1 MSPIPIN
8 LATEDELSEAVL
20 FRLLSDSKRFA
31 IGTPYRR
38 GGNGYLKST
47 IAGWNRAA
55 AGNPFLVLTDLDTHP
70 CPSALIANWLSAPL
84 HPNLIF
90 RIAVR
95 EVESWLLA
103 DRANFARYIG
113 IRESLIPSNP
123 DELVDPKLTLVQL
136 AGKSRHKLLREDIV
150 PRKGSTAKQGPDYNA
165 RLQQFV
171 QTEWNP
177 QRAAHSSPS
186 LARAIGKLAIF
197 TPSWPQA

>member
-1 MSPIPIN
+1 MNPIPIN
-8 LATEDELSEAVL
+8 LATEDELSESVL
-20 FRLLSDSKRFA
+20 FRLLSDTKRFA

-55 AGNPFLVLTDLDTHP
+55 AGVPFLVLTDLDTFP
-70 CPSALIANWLSAPL
+70 CPGDLIASWFTAPQ

-103 DRANFARYIG
+103 DQPNFAKFLG
-113 IRESLIPSNP
+113 IKETLIPVKP
-123 DELVDPKLTLVQL
+123 DDLNDPKQTLVQL
-136 AGKSRHKLLREDIV
+136 AHKSRHKQLREDIV

-165 RLQQFV
+165 RLEQFV
-171 QTEWNP
+171 HTMWDP
-177 QRAAHSSPS
+177 AHAAQSSPS
-186 LARAIGKLAIF
+186 LARARNRLATF
-197 TPSWPQA
+197 KPSWP